1 MLLEVSGLNVS
12 YSKTQVLWDLSI
24 AIEKGEIVM
33 IAGSNGAGKSTLL
46 KTIVGLIPPQRG
58 TIRFKE
64 KNINGLPTHTLVAQ
78 GISLIPEGGRVF
90 PGMTVSD
97 NLDLGMYQERGL
109 KNKQETQ
116 EWVYQL
122 FPVLRE
128 RKKQYASTLSGG
140 QRQMLAVA
148 IGLMSRPEL
157 LLIDEPSSGL
167 APLLVKNLLNMIEQ
181 IRETGVTIL
190 LVEQN
195 VRAALGI
202 SDRGYVLENGRRILE
217 GTNEELRTNEHVKKA
232 YLGI

>member
-1 MLLEVSGLNVS
+1 MLLEVSELNVA

-24 AIEKGEIVM
+24 AIEEGEIVM

-46 KTIVGLIPPQRG
+46 KTIVGLIPPRTG
-58 TIRFKE
+58 VVRFKDR
-64 KNINGLPTHTLVAQ
+64 KINGVPTHTLVRE

-97 NLDLGMYQERGL
+97 NLDLGMYQERRTEKKL
-109 KNKQETQ
+109 ETRQ
-116 EWVYQL
+116 WVYQL
-122 FPVLRE
+122 FPILRE
-128 RKKQYASTLSGG
+128 RKNQYAKTLSGG

-148 IGLMSRPEL
+148 IGLMSRPDL

-167 APLLVKNLLNMIEQ
+167 APMLVKNLLNMIRE
-181 IRETGVTIL
+181 IRDRGVTIL

-202 SDRGYVLENGRRILE
+202 ADRGYVLENGRMMLE
-217 GTNEELRTNEHVKKA
+217 GTNQELRSNEHVKTA